1 MLAVMERPMRG
12 ATARG
17 GPTLIRQL
25 GGVLG
30 DSGGH
35 LNADDGWAMASHV
48 ALSGL
53 MALFPFLIF
62 VAALAGFIGQ
72 EPLAEQVADLM
83 FQAWPPEVAGPIA
96 EEVHRVV
103 GGAGANLLTIAAV
116 IAAFLA
122 SSGVEAARVALN
134 RAYRVVDRRSF
145 LWLRAESL
153 LFVLAGAAASLV
165 LALFLVLV
173 PPVVEHVV
181 SDLPVFAP
189 FAPLLAAGRLI
200 IPGILIVV
208 ALTAAHLWLPAG
220 RPRWWYLWPGI
231 VATLILWL
239 ISAIVFAIYIAR
251 FSNLNATYGGLASVV
266 AALFFLYIVSVSLIY
281 GAELNGSL
289 LRLRERR
296 IG

>member
-1 MLAVMERPMRG
+1 
-12 ATARG
+12 
-17 GPTLIRQL
+17 
-25 GGVLG
+25 
-30 DSGGH
+30 
-35 LNADDGWAMASHV
+35 MASHV

-96 EEVHRVV
+96 DEVHRVV

-145 LWLRAESL
+145 VWLRAESL
-153 LFVLAGAAASLV
+153 LFVLAGAAGSLV
-165 LALFLVLV
+165 FAFFVALV
-173 PPVVEHVV
+173 PPVLQRIVT
-181 SDLPVFAP
+181 DIPAFAP
-189 FAPLLAAGRLI
+189 FAPVVSVARLIVPGVLIVALLAG
-200 IPGILIVV
+200 
-208 ALTAAHLWLPAG
+208 AHLWLPAG
-220 RPRWWYLWPGI
+220 RPRWWQLWPGI
-231 VATLILWL
+231 AATLILWL
-239 ISAIVFAIYIAR
+239 ASALVFAIYVER
-251 FSNLNATYGGLASVV
+251 FSNLGATYGGLASVV
-266 AALFFLYIVSVSLIY
+266 AALFFLYIAAVSLIY
-281 GAELNGSL
+281 GAELNGSIM
-289 LRLRERR
+289 RLRKGR